1 MSLISLWIHSNVYIN
16 KDGDIFQNFESLT
29 IFIHWNLYLTNL
41 DYPRRLPSI
50 HIDFVL
56 SQHTPNASLWS
67 KCNSLQVSL
76 HASLISLLWC
86 HCFAAPSSQPIIC
99 RTWIDQEVG
108 HTRFPALESVCMFY
122 YGEFSLAHCDIFL
135 TTDWLFPGYSYRC
148 SIFHP
153 DRVSSL
159 APANE
164 LLSELDSK
172 MASCFWLSL

>member
-1 MSLISLWIHSNVYIN
+1 MAIFFKFWKLNHIHPLKPLLN
-16 KDGDIFQNFESLT
+16 KL
-29 IFIHWNLYLTNL
+29 
-41 DYPRRLPSI
+41 RLSPKTTE
-50 HIDFVL
+50 
-56 SQHTPNASLWS
+56 HTYRLCSKSTYS
-67 KCNSLQVSL
+67 KCIFYSLQVSL

-99 RTWIDQEVG
+99 GTWIDQEVG
-108 HTRFPALESVCMFY
+108 YTRFPALESVCMFY

>member
-16 KDGDIFQNFESLT
+16 KNGDIFQNFESLT
-29 IFIHWNLYLTNL
+29 IFIHWNPYLTNL

-56 SQHTPNASLWS
+56 SQPTPNASLWS

-99 RTWIDQEVG
+99 GTWIDCWS
-108 HTRFPALESVCMFY
+108 HA
-122 YGEFSLAHCDIFL
+122 FSRAWVRLHVL
-135 TTDWLFPGYSYRC
+135 LW
-148 SIFHP
+148 
-153 DRVSSL
+153 RVFISSL
-159 APANE
+159 WYLSYNWLVVSW
-164 LLSELDSK
+164 LLLP
-172 MASCFWLSL
+172 M